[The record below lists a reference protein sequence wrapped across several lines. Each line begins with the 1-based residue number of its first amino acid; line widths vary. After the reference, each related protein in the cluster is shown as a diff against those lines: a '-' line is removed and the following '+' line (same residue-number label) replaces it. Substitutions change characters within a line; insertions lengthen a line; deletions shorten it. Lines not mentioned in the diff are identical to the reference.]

1 MITQQRRTLKL
12 CDDKI
17 AEDQQENYHTL
28 VPVCYTSAET
38 KYADFFP
45 SDVLYNETFLP
56 LSNAMK
62 SKPQRGAFY
71 IYISFCIYFV
81 LYSDCIL
88 HVILL

>member
-71 IYISFCIYFV
+71 LFLYISC

-88 HVILL
+88 HFILL